1 MAEVLTEDRRREVFA
16 ALVAAQDGGLDVT
29 ASRKKV
35 AADHGLT
42 PKRVERIEREG
53 LDAEWPPLGDA
64 PPAAPAGT
72 GTEAGVSQPD
82 D

>member
-1 MAEVLTEDRRREVFA
+1 MAEVLTEERRREVFA
-16 ALVAAQDGGLDVT
+16 ALVAAQDGGMDVE

-42 PKRVERIEREG
+42 PTGVQKIEREG

-64 PPAAPAGT
+64 QAAGET
-72 GTEAGVSQPD
+72 VE
-82 D
+82 